1 MKIKNI
7 ILFFICFISTK
18 LICAQCAMCK
28 AAVESNLDSGGSQ
41 GAGLNDGILF
51 LMSMPYIA
59 MLIFAI
65 AFYYNKKT
73 NNASR
78 KIL

>member
-1 MKIKNI
+1 VRLKNI
-7 ILFFICFISTK
+7 ILILLLAVASNYTS
-18 LICAQCAMCK
+18 AQCAMCK
-28 AAVESNLDSGGSQ
+28 AAVESNIETGGVK
-41 GAGLNDGILF
+41 GAGLNDGILY
-51 LMSMPYIA
+51 LMSIPYIL

>member
-1 MKIKNI
+1 MLLRLS
-7 ILFFICFISTK
+7 ILFLFCIISN
-18 LICAQCAMCK
+18 LIHAQCAMCK
-28 AAVESNLDSGGSQ
+28 AAVESNLDSGGLK

-51 LMSMPYIA
+51 LMSMPYLA

-73 NNASR
+73 NNANR

>member
-1 MKIKNI
+1 MKLKNVVL
-7 ILFFICFISTK
+7 LFLLCITSNLTH
-18 LICAQCAMCK
+18 AQCAMCK
-28 AAVESNLDSGGSQ
+28 AAVESNLDSGGLA

-51 LMSMPYIA
+51 LMSMPYLA

>member
-1 MKIKNI
+1 MKLKNVLLLFLLCI
-7 ILFFICFISTK
+7 ISNLTH
-18 LICAQCAMCK
+18 AQCAMCK
-28 AAVESNLDSGGSQ
+28 AAVESNLDSGGLK

-51 LMSMPYIA
+51 LMSMPYLA

>member
-1 MKIKNI
+1 MKLKVIVFLI
-7 ILFFICFISTK
+7 LSILPIDILF
-18 LICAQCAMCK
+18 AQCAMCK
-28 AAVESNLDSGGSQ
+28 AAVESNLDSGGLK

-51 LMSMPYIA
+51 LMSMPYLA

>member
-1 MKIKNI
+1 MNFKRITLIFLSNI
-7 ILFFICFISTK
+7 ISNFII
-18 LICAQCAMCK
+18 AQCAMCK
-28 AAVESNLDSGGSQ
+28 AAVESNLESGGMK
-41 GAGLNDGILF
+41 GAGLNDGILY
-51 LMSMPYIA
+51 LMAMPYMA

>member
-1 MKIKNI
+1 MRNKIFLLTTFF
-7 ILFFICFISTK
+7 LFYNLDLFS
-18 LICAQCAMCK
+18 QCAMCK
-28 AAVESNLDSGGSQ
+28 AAVESNLDSGGLK

-51 LMSMPYIA
+51 LMSMPYLA